1 MSEAGA
7 AGPPAAP
14 PGGIPRLRPT
24 RAHSWRPRPRPG
36 QRSARP
42 LGLLGPQD
50 GQGRAGRHPEGPAGG
65 CGGGSSPSIRVS
77 PPRGGSAA
85 AAAATAP
92 CAAAGE
98 LRGRAAPRRV
108 GRTRSRTGPPES
120 AEMSPFE
127 NKGLILGIMAG
138 TAGISLMLIWYRKI
152 RKPGAAVHIPAFL
165 DVGNR
170 LNSAG
175 LQNEAP
181 NEQEAVMVLHGRQLQ
196 ILEKLNGLLVSVDE
210 LKREVK
216 FLKEAIPKLEE
227 LVRNELQGKG
237 DVQRVSPSHRATK
250 RRKAETASGAT
261 ETTSS
266 EEAESEGGYLTAHT
280 DSEGDSE
287 EEKGCMKSP
296 NAIVKSEEEEL
307 FDLLQQVDNLHK
319 GSEDDKKEGFRL
331 LLEKDDEYENCVD
344 FLWRLARAYGD
355 LFEMT
360 TDAEEKRKY
369 VADGKIKAEKAVQ
382 LDARSAES
390 HQWFAIMCGYMSQFE
405 SVQNKIRNGYL
416 FKEHLDKAIELKPQD
431 PFLYYLN
438 GRWCYSVAQ
447 LSWIEKKVAAALF
460 GTPPTS
466 TVEEALQNFLKAEE
480 MCPGYSKYNYVY
492 LAKCYKDLGQKNN
505 ALKYCDAALSVL
517 SVTNEVGIESD
528 NLLSCDRCLVFG
540 TRYCTVSNNIM
551 FHFLL

>member
-1 MSEAGA
+1 
-7 AGPPAAP
+7 
-14 PGGIPRLRPT
+14 
-24 RAHSWRPRPRPG
+24 
-36 QRSARP
+36 
-42 LGLLGPQD
+42 
-50 GQGRAGRHPEGPAGG
+50 
-65 CGGGSSPSIRVS
+65 
-77 PPRGGSAA
+77 
-85 AAAATAP
+85 
-92 CAAAGE
+92 
-98 LRGRAAPRRV
+98 
-108 GRTRSRTGPPES
+108 
-120 AEMSPFE
+120 MSPFE

-138 TAGISLMLIWYRKI
+138 TAGLSLVLIWYRRI
-152 RKPGAAVHIPAFL
+152 RKPGAAVRIRAFQ
-165 DVGNR
+165 DIGNKI
-170 LNSAG
+170 NSVG

-181 NEQEAVMVLHGRQLQ
+181 NEQGAVMVLHGRQLQ
-196 ILEKLNGLLVSVDE
+196 ILEKLNGLLLSVDE
-210 LKREVK
+210 LKREVE

-237 DVQRVSPSHRATK
+237 DVQRVSPSHRATR
-250 RRKAETASGAT
+250 RRKAETASGAR

-287 EEKGCMKSP
+287 EEKRCMKSP
-296 NAIVKSEEEEL
+296 DAVVKSEEDEEL
-307 FDLLQQVDNLHK
+307 FNFLQQVDNLHK
-319 GSEDDKKEGFRL
+319 GSEDDKKESFRL
-331 LLEKDDEYENCVD
+331 LLEKDDKYENCVG

-369 VADGKIKAEKAVQ
+369 YVCVFFFSP
-382 LDARSAES
+382 LR
-390 HQWFAIMCGYMSQFE
+390 FAIMCGYMSQFE

-460 GTPPTS
+460 GAPPTS

-480 MCPGYSKYNYVY
+480 MHPGYSKCNYLY
-492 LAKCYKDLGQKNN
+492 LAKCYKDLGQRNN
-505 ALKYCDAALSVL
+505 AMKYCDSALSIL

-528 NLLSCDRCLVFG
+528 NLFSCDCSLVF
-540 TRYCTVSNNIM
+540 
-551 FHFLL
+551 

>member
-1 MSEAGA
+1 
-7 AGPPAAP
+7 
-14 PGGIPRLRPT
+14 
-24 RAHSWRPRPRPG
+24 
-36 QRSARP
+36 
-42 LGLLGPQD
+42 
-50 GQGRAGRHPEGPAGG
+50 
-65 CGGGSSPSIRVS
+65 
-77 PPRGGSAA
+77 
-85 AAAATAP
+85 
-92 CAAAGE
+92 
-98 LRGRAAPRRV
+98 
-108 GRTRSRTGPPES
+108 
-120 AEMSPFE
+120 MSPFE

-152 RKPGAAVHIPAFL
+152 RKHGAAVRIPAFL

-170 LNSAG
+170 LNSVG
-175 LQNEAP
+175 LQNEALS
-181 NEQEAVMVLHGRQLQ
+181 EQGVVMVLHGRQLQ

-210 LKREVK
+210 LKREVN

-280 DSEGDSE
+280 DSEGNSE

-296 NAIVKSEEEEL
+296 DAIVKSEEEEEEEL
-307 FDLLQQVDNLHK
+307 FNLLQQVDNLHK
-319 GSEDDKKEGFRL
+319 GSEDDKKEGFRI
-331 LLEKDDEYENCVD
+331 LLEKDYKYENCAD

-369 VADGKIKAEKAVQ
+369 FSNPRNFQSNKWE
-382 LDARSAES
+382 
-390 HQWFAIMCGYMSQFE
+390 HWFAIMCGYMSQSE

-480 MCPGYSKYNYVY
+480 MRPGYSKCNYVY

-505 ALKYCDAALSVL
+505 ALKYCDSALSIL
-517 SVTNEVGIESD
+517 SVTNE
-528 NLLSCDRCLVFG
+528 
-540 TRYCTVSNNIM
+540 
-551 FHFLL
+551 

>member
-1 MSEAGA
+1 M
-7 AGPPAAP
+7 P
-14 PGGIPRLRPT
+14 
-24 RAHSWRPRPRPG
+24 
-36 QRSARP
+36 
-42 LGLLGPQD
+42 
-50 GQGRAGRHPEGPAGG
+50 
-65 CGGGSSPSIRVS
+65 
-77 PPRGGSAA
+77 
-85 AAAATAP
+85 
-92 CAAAGE
+92 
-98 LRGRAAPRRV
+98 
-108 GRTRSRTGPPES
+108 
-120 AEMSPFE
+120 PFE

-138 TAGISLMLIWYRKI
+138 TAGLSLVLIWYRKI
-152 RKPGAAVHIPAFL
+152 RKPGAALHVRAFQ
-165 DVGNR
+165 DIGNR
-170 LNSAG
+170 INSVG

-181 NEQEAVMVLHGRQLQ
+181 NEQGAVMVLHGRQLQ
-196 ILEKLNGLLVSVDE
+196 ILEKLNGLLLSVDE
-210 LKREVK
+210 LKREVE

-237 DVQRVSPSHRATK
+237 DVQRVSPSHRATR
-250 RRKAETASGAT
+250 RRKAETASGAR

-287 EEKGCMKSP
+287 EEKRCMKSP
-296 NAIVKSEEEEL
+296 DAMVKSEEDE
-307 FDLLQQVDNLHK
+307 DLLNFLQQVDNLHK

-331 LLEKDDEYENCVD
+331 LLEKDDKYENCVD

-369 VADGKIKAEKAVQ
+369 VTDAHNWINTSWDG
-382 LDARSAES
+382 
-390 HQWFAIMCGYMSQFE
+390 FAIMCGYMSQFE

-480 MCPGYSKYNYVY
+480 MHPGYSKCNYVY

-505 ALKYCDAALSVL
+505 ALKYCDSALSIL
-517 SVTNEVGIESD
+517 SVTNEDKEAQKD
-528 NLLSCDRCLVFG
+528 LEALLL
-540 TRYCTVSNNIM
+540 T
-551 FHFLL
+551 LKL

>member
-1 MSEAGA
+1 MS
-7 AGPPAAP
+7 
-14 PGGIPRLRPT
+14 
-24 RAHSWRPRPRPG
+24 S
-36 QRSARP
+36 
-42 LGLLGPQD
+42 
-50 GQGRAGRHPEGPAGG
+50 
-65 CGGGSSPSIRVS
+65 
-77 PPRGGSAA
+77 
-85 AAAATAP
+85 
-92 CAAAGE
+92 
-98 LRGRAAPRRV
+98 
-108 GRTRSRTGPPES
+108 
-120 AEMSPFE
+120 FE

-138 TAGISLMLIWYRKI
+138 TAGVSLMLIWYRKI
-152 RKPGAAVHIPAFL
+152 RKPGAAVRIPALL

-170 LNSAG
+170 LNSVG

-181 NEQEAVMVLHGRQLQ
+181 NEQGEVMVLHGRQLQ
-196 ILEKLNGLLVSVDE
+196 ILEKLNGLLISVDE

-237 DVQRVSPSHRATK
+237 DIQRVSPSHRATK
-250 RRKAETASGAT
+250 RRKTETASGAT

-266 EEAESEGGYLTAHT
+266 EEAESEGGYLTAYT
-280 DSEGDSE
+280 DSEEDSE
-287 EEKGCMKSP
+287 EEKGCVKSP
-296 NAIVKSEEEEL
+296 NAIVKSEEEEEL
-307 FDLLQQVDNLHK
+307 FSFLQQVDNLHK

-331 LLEKDDEYENCVD
+331 LLEKDYKYDNCVD

-369 VADGKIKAEKAVQ
+369 YVCVFFFSP
-382 LDARSAES
+382 LR
-390 HQWFAIMCGYMSQFE
+390 FAIMCGYMSQFE

-480 MCPGYSKYNYVY
+480 MCPGYSKCNYVY

-505 ALKYCDAALSVL
+505 ALKYCDSALSIL
-517 SVTNEVGIESD
+517 SVTNE
-528 NLLSCDRCLVFG
+528 
-540 TRYCTVSNNIM
+540 
-551 FHFLL
+551 

>member
-1 MSEAGA
+1 
-7 AGPPAAP
+7 
-14 PGGIPRLRPT
+14 
-24 RAHSWRPRPRPG
+24 
-36 QRSARP
+36 
-42 LGLLGPQD
+42 
-50 GQGRAGRHPEGPAGG
+50 
-65 CGGGSSPSIRVS
+65 
-77 PPRGGSAA
+77 
-85 AAAATAP
+85 
-92 CAAAGE
+92 
-98 LRGRAAPRRV
+98 
-108 GRTRSRTGPPES
+108 
-120 AEMSPFE
+120 MSPFE

-138 TAGISLMLIWYRKI
+138 TAGISLMLIWYRKS
-152 RKPGAAVHIPAFL
+152 RKPSAVVHIPAL
-165 DVGNR
+165 LSVGNR
-170 LNSAG
+170 LNSVG
-175 LQNEAP
+175 LQNEVP
-181 NEQEAVMVLHGRQLQ
+181 NEQGVVMVLHGRQLQ

-227 LVRNELQGKG
+227 LVRSELQGKG
-237 DVQRVSPSHRATK
+237 DVQRVSPSHRAAK
-250 RRKAETASGAT
+250 RRKPETASGAT

-296 NAIVKSEEEEL
+296 NAIVKSEEEQEL
-307 FDLLQQVDNLHK
+307 FNLLQQADNLHK
-319 GSEDDKKEGFRL
+319 GSEDDKREGFRL
-331 LLEKDDEYENCVD
+331 LLEKDEKYENCVD

-369 VADGKIKAEKAVQ
+369 VSDGKQRKKM
-382 LDARSAES
+382 
-390 HQWFAIMCGYMSQFE
+390 FAIMCGYMSQFE

-466 TVEEALQNFLKAEE
+466 TVEEALQHFLKAEE
-480 MCPGYSKYNYVY
+480 MHPGYSKCNYVY

-505 ALKYCDAALSVL
+505 ALKYCDSALSIL
-517 SVTNEVGIESD
+517 SVTNE
-528 NLLSCDRCLVFG
+528 
-540 TRYCTVSNNIM
+540 
-551 FHFLL
+551 

>member
-1 MSEAGA
+1 MS
-7 AGPPAAP
+7 
-14 PGGIPRLRPT
+14 R
-24 RAHSWRPRPRPG
+24 
-36 QRSARP
+36 
-42 LGLLGPQD
+42 
-50 GQGRAGRHPEGPAGG
+50 
-65 CGGGSSPSIRVS
+65 
-77 PPRGGSAA
+77 
-85 AAAATAP
+85 
-92 CAAAGE
+92 
-98 LRGRAAPRRV
+98 
-108 GRTRSRTGPPES
+108 
-120 AEMSPFE
+120 FE

-138 TAGISLMLIWYRKI
+138 TAGISLMLFWYRKI
-152 RKPGAAVHIPAFL
+152 RKPGAAVRIPAFL

-170 LNSAG
+170 LNSMG
-175 LQNEAP
+175 LPNEAP
-181 NEQEAVMVLHGRQLQ
+181 NEQGVVMVLHGRQLQ

-210 LKREVK
+210 LKREVT

-227 LVRNELQGKG
+227 LIRNELQRKG

-250 RRKAETASGAT
+250 RRKAETAPGAT

-287 EEKGCMKSP
+287 EENGCMKSP
-296 NAIVKSEEEEL
+296 DATVKSEEEEEEL
-307 FDLLQQVDNLHK
+307 FNFLQQVDNLHK
-319 GSEDDKKEGFRL
+319 GSEDDKKQGFRL
-331 LLEKDDEYENCVD
+331 LFEKDDKYENCVD
-344 FLWRLARAYGD
+344 FLWRFARAYGD

-369 VADGKIKAEKAVQ
+369 VTDGKIKAEKAVQ
-382 LDARSAES
+382 LDASSAES

-405 SVQNKIRNGYL
+405 SIQNKIRNGYL

-466 TVEEALQNFLKAEE
+466 TVEEALQNFLKAED
-480 MCPGYSKYNYVY
+480 MHPGYSKYNYVY

-505 ALKYCDAALSVL
+505 ALKYCDSALSIL
-517 SVTNEVGIESD
+517 SVTNEDKEAQKD
-528 NLLSCDRCLVFG
+528 LEALLL
-540 TRYCTVSNNIM
+540 T
-551 FHFLL
+551 LKL

>member
-1 MSEAGA
+1 
-7 AGPPAAP
+7 
-14 PGGIPRLRPT
+14 
-24 RAHSWRPRPRPG
+24 
-36 QRSARP
+36 
-42 LGLLGPQD
+42 
-50 GQGRAGRHPEGPAGG
+50 
-65 CGGGSSPSIRVS
+65 
-77 PPRGGSAA
+77 
-85 AAAATAP
+85 
-92 CAAAGE
+92 
-98 LRGRAAPRRV
+98 
-108 GRTRSRTGPPES
+108 
-120 AEMSPFE
+120 MSPFE

-138 TAGISLMLIWYRKI
+138 TAGLSLVLIWYRKI
-152 RKPGAAVHIPAFL
+152 RKPGAALHMHAFQV
-165 DVGNR
+165 VGNKI
-170 LNSAG
+170 NSVG

-181 NEQEAVMVLHGRQLQ
+181 NEQGAVMVLHGRQLQ
-196 ILEKLNGLLVSVDE
+196 ILEKLNGLLLSVDE
-210 LKREVK
+210 LKREVE

-237 DVQRVSPSHRATK
+237 DFQRVSPSHRATR
-250 RRKAETASGAT
+250 RRKAETASVAR

-287 EEKGCMKSP
+287 EEKRCMKSP
-296 NAIVKSEEEEL
+296 DALVKSEEDEDL
-307 FDLLQQVDNLHK
+307 LNLLQQVDNLHK

-331 LLEKDDEYENCVD
+331 LLEKDSKYENCVD

-360 TDAEEKRKY
+360 ADAEEKRKY
-369 VADGKIKAEKAVQ
+369 FSSIRNLQSNAWEH
-382 LDARSAES
+382 L
-390 HQWFAIMCGYMSQFE
+390 FAIMCGYMSQFD

-480 MCPGYSKYNYVY
+480 MHPGYSKCNYVY

-505 ALKYCDAALSVL
+505 ALKYCDSALSIL
-517 SVTNEVGIESD
+517 SVTNEDKEAQKD
-528 NLLSCDRCLVFG
+528 LEALLL
-540 TRYCTVSNNIM
+540 T
-551 FHFLL
+551 LKL

>member
-1 MSEAGA
+1 
-7 AGPPAAP
+7 
-14 PGGIPRLRPT
+14 
-24 RAHSWRPRPRPG
+24 
-36 QRSARP
+36 
-42 LGLLGPQD
+42 
-50 GQGRAGRHPEGPAGG
+50 
-65 CGGGSSPSIRVS
+65 
-77 PPRGGSAA
+77 
-85 AAAATAP
+85 
-92 CAAAGE
+92 
-98 LRGRAAPRRV
+98 
-108 GRTRSRTGPPES
+108 
-120 AEMSPFE
+120 MSPFE

-138 TAGISLMLIWYRKI
+138 TAGVSLMLIWYRKI

-170 LNSAG
+170 LNSVG

-181 NEQEAVMVLHGRQLQ
+181 NEQGAVMVLHGRQLQ

-216 FLKEAIPKLEE
+216 ILKEAIPKLEE

-237 DVQRVSPSHRATK
+237 DVQKVSPSHRAMK
-250 RRKAETASGAT
+250 RRKAETAPGAK

-266 EEAESEGGYLTAHT
+266 EEAESEGGYLTALT

-287 EEKGCMKSP
+287 DEKRCMKSP
-296 NAIVKSEEEEL
+296 DAIVKSEEEEEL

-319 GSEDDKKEGFRL
+319 GSGDDKKEGFRL
-331 LLEKDDEYENCVD
+331 LLEKNDKYENCVD

-355 LFEMT
+355 LFEMS

-369 VADGKIKAEKAVQ
+369 VIDVKFSNPRNFQSNILEH
-382 LDARSAES
+382 L
-390 HQWFAIMCGYMSQFE
+390 FAIMCGYMSQFE

-447 LSWIEKKVAAALF
+447 LSWIEKKVATALF

-466 TVEEALQNFLKAEE
+466 TVEEALENFLKAEE
-480 MCPGYSKYNYVY
+480 MHPGYSKCNYVY

-505 ALKYCDAALSVL
+505 ALKYCDSALSIL
-517 SVTNEVGIESD
+517 SVTNEDKEAQKD
-528 NLLSCDRCLVFG
+528 LEALLL
-540 TRYCTVSNNIM
+540 T
-551 FHFLL
+551 LKL

>member
-1 MSEAGA
+1 
-7 AGPPAAP
+7 
-14 PGGIPRLRPT
+14 
-24 RAHSWRPRPRPG
+24 
-36 QRSARP
+36 
-42 LGLLGPQD
+42 
-50 GQGRAGRHPEGPAGG
+50 
-65 CGGGSSPSIRVS
+65 
-77 PPRGGSAA
+77 
-85 AAAATAP
+85 
-92 CAAAGE
+92 
-98 LRGRAAPRRV
+98 
-108 GRTRSRTGPPES
+108 
-120 AEMSPFE
+120 MSPFE

-138 TAGISLMLIWYRKI
+138 TAGLSLVLIWYRKI
-152 RKPGAAVHIPAFL
+152 RKPGAAVRIRAFQ
-165 DVGNR
+165 DIGNKI
-170 LNSAG
+170 NYAG

-181 NEQEAVMVLHGRQLQ
+181 NEQGAVMVLHGRQLQ
-196 ILEKLNGLLVSVDE
+196 ILEKLNGLLLSVDE
-210 LKREVK
+210 LKREVE

-237 DVQRVSPSHRATK
+237 DVQRVSPSHRATR
-250 RRKAETASGAT
+250 RRKAETASGAR

-287 EEKGCMKSP
+287 EEKRCMKSP
-296 NAIVKSEEEEL
+296 DAVVKSEDE
-307 FDLLQQVDNLHK
+307 DLCNFLQQVDNLHK

-331 LLEKDDEYENCVD
+331 LLEKDDKYENCVD

-369 VADGKIKAEKAVQ
+369 FSSIRNWQSNKWQ
-382 LDARSAES
+382 HL
-390 HQWFAIMCGYMSQFE
+390 FAIMCGYMSQFE

-447 LSWIEKKVAAALF
+447 LSWLEKKVAAALF

-480 MCPGYSKYNYVY
+480 MHPGYSKCNYVY
-492 LAKCYKDLGQKNN
+492 LAKCYKDLGQRNN
-505 ALKYCDAALSVL
+505 ALKYCDSALSIL
-517 SVTNEVGIESD
+517 SVTNE
-528 NLLSCDRCLVFG
+528 
-540 TRYCTVSNNIM
+540 
-551 FHFLL
+551 

>member
-1 MSEAGA
+1 
-7 AGPPAAP
+7 
-14 PGGIPRLRPT
+14 
-24 RAHSWRPRPRPG
+24 
-36 QRSARP
+36 
-42 LGLLGPQD
+42 
-50 GQGRAGRHPEGPAGG
+50 
-65 CGGGSSPSIRVS
+65 
-77 PPRGGSAA
+77 
-85 AAAATAP
+85 
-92 CAAAGE
+92 
-98 LRGRAAPRRV
+98 
-108 GRTRSRTGPPES
+108 
-120 AEMSPFE
+120 MSPFE

-138 TAGISLMLIWYRKI
+138 TAGISLLLIWYHKI
-152 RKPGAAVHIPAFL
+152 RKPGAAVRVPVLL

-170 LNSAG
+170 LNSVG
-175 LQNEAP
+175 LHHGAP
-181 NEQEAVMVLHGRQLQ
+181 NEEGAVMVLHGRQLQ

-210 LKREVK
+210 LKRELQ

-250 RRKAETASGAT
+250 RRKAEAASGAT

-296 NAIVKSEEEEL
+296 DATVKSEEL
-307 FDLLQQVDNLHK
+307 LNLLQQVDNLHK

-331 LLEKDDEYENCVD
+331 LLEKDDKYENCVD
-344 FLWRLARAYGD
+344 FLWRLVRAYGD

-369 VADGKIKAEKAVQ
+369 FSNSRNFQSNKWEY
-382 LDARSAES
+382 L
-390 HQWFAIMCGYMSQFE
+390 FAIMCGYMSQFE

-447 LSWIEKKVAAALF
+447 LSWIEKKVATALF

-480 MCPGYSKYNYVY
+480 IRPGYSKCNYVY

-505 ALKYCDAALSVL
+505 ALKYCDSALSIL
-517 SVTNEVGIESD
+517 SITNEDKEAQKD
-528 NLLSCDRCLVFG
+528 LEALLL
-540 TRYCTVSNNIM
+540 T
-551 FHFLL
+551 LKL

>member
-1 MSEAGA
+1 
-7 AGPPAAP
+7 
-14 PGGIPRLRPT
+14 
-24 RAHSWRPRPRPG
+24 
-36 QRSARP
+36 
-42 LGLLGPQD
+42 
-50 GQGRAGRHPEGPAGG
+50 
-65 CGGGSSPSIRVS
+65 
-77 PPRGGSAA
+77 
-85 AAAATAP
+85 
-92 CAAAGE
+92 
-98 LRGRAAPRRV
+98 
-108 GRTRSRTGPPES
+108 
-120 AEMSPFE
+120 MSPFE

-138 TAGISLMLIWYRKI
+138 TAGVSLMLIWYHKI
-152 RKPGAAVHIPAFL
+152 RKPGAAVRIPVFL

-170 LNSAG
+170 LNSVG

-181 NEQEAVMVLHGRQLQ
+181 NEEGVVMVLHGRQLQ

-237 DVQRVSPSHRATK
+237 DVQRVSPSHRVTK
-250 RRKAETASGAT
+250 RRKAEAASGAA

-296 NAIVKSEEEEL
+296 EAIVKSEEEEL
-307 FDLLQQVDNLHK
+307 FNLLQQVDNLHK

-331 LLEKDDEYENCVD
+331 LLEKDDKYENCVD

-360 TDAEEKRKY
+360 TDSEEKRKY
-369 VADGKIKAEKAVQ
+369 YVCVFFFSP
-382 LDARSAES
+382 LR
-390 HQWFAIMCGYMSQFE
+390 FAIMCGYMSQFE

-438 GRWCYSVAQ
+438 GRWCYSVTQ
-447 LSWIEKKVAAALF
+447 LSWIEKKVATALF

-480 MCPGYSKYNYVY
+480 MHPGYSKYNYVY

-505 ALKYCDAALSVL
+505 ALKYCDSALSIL
-517 SVTNEVGIESD
+517 SVTNEDKEAQKD
-528 NLLSCDRCLVFG
+528 LEALLL
-540 TRYCTVSNNIM
+540 T
-551 FHFLL
+551 LKL

>member
-1 MSEAGA
+1 
-7 AGPPAAP
+7 
-14 PGGIPRLRPT
+14 
-24 RAHSWRPRPRPG
+24 
-36 QRSARP
+36 
-42 LGLLGPQD
+42 
-50 GQGRAGRHPEGPAGG
+50 
-65 CGGGSSPSIRVS
+65 
-77 PPRGGSAA
+77 
-85 AAAATAP
+85 
-92 CAAAGE
+92 
-98 LRGRAAPRRV
+98 
-108 GRTRSRTGPPES
+108 
-120 AEMSPFE
+120 MSPFE

-152 RKPGAAVHIPAFL
+152 RKPGAAVRIPAFI

-170 LNSAG
+170 LNSVG

-181 NEQEAVMVLHGRQLQ
+181 NEQGAVMVLHGRQLQ
-196 ILEKLNGLLVSVDE
+196 ILEKLNGLLLSVDE

-237 DVQRVSPSHRATK
+237 DVQRISPSHRATK

-287 EEKGCMKSP
+287 EEKGRMKSP
-296 NAIVKSEEEEL
+296 DAIVKSAEEEEL
-307 FDLLQQVDNLHK
+307 FNLLLKVDNLHK

-369 VADGKIKAEKAVQ
+369 YVCVFFFSS
-382 LDARSAES
+382 LR
-390 HQWFAIMCGYMSQFE
+390 FAIMCGYMSQFE

-480 MCPGYSKYNYVY
+480 MHPGYSKYNYVY

-505 ALKYCDAALSVL
+505 ALKYCDSALSIL
-517 SVTNEVGIESD
+517 SVTNE
-528 NLLSCDRCLVFG
+528 
-540 TRYCTVSNNIM
+540 
-551 FHFLL
+551 

>member
-1 MSEAGA
+1 
-7 AGPPAAP
+7 
-14 PGGIPRLRPT
+14 
-24 RAHSWRPRPRPG
+24 
-36 QRSARP
+36 
-42 LGLLGPQD
+42 
-50 GQGRAGRHPEGPAGG
+50 
-65 CGGGSSPSIRVS
+65 
-77 PPRGGSAA
+77 
-85 AAAATAP
+85 
-92 CAAAGE
+92 
-98 LRGRAAPRRV
+98 
-108 GRTRSRTGPPES
+108 
-120 AEMSPFE
+120 MSPFE
-127 NKGLILGIMAG
+127 NKGLIMGIMAG

-152 RKPGAAVHIPAFL
+152 RKPGAAVRIPVFL
-165 DVGNR
+165 DVGSR
-170 LNSAG
+170 LNSVG

-181 NEQEAVMVLHGRQLQ
+181 DEQGVVMVLHGRQLQ

-237 DVQRVSPSHRATK
+237 GVQRVSPSHRATK

-280 DSEGDSE
+280 DSEGDSD

-296 NAIVKSEEEEL
+296 DAIVKSEEL
-307 FDLLQQVDNLHK
+307 VNLLQQVDNLHK

-331 LLEKDDEYENCVD
+331 LLEKDDKYENCVD
-344 FLWRLARAYGD
+344 FLWRVARAYGD
-355 LFEMT
+355 LFEIT

-369 VADGKIKAEKAVQ
+369 VTDGKIKAEKAVQ
-382 LDARSAES
+382 LDASSAES
-390 HQWFAIMCGYMSQFE
+390 HQWFAVMCGYMSQFD

-466 TVEEALQNFLKAEE
+466 TVEEALQYFL
-480 MCPGYSKYNYVY
+480 
-492 LAKCYKDLGQKNN
+492 KCYKDLGQKNN
-505 ALKYCDAALSVL
+505 ALKYCDSALSIL
-517 SVTNEVGIESD
+517 SVTNEDKEAQKD
-528 NLLSCDRCLVFG
+528 LEALLL
-540 TRYCTVSNNIM
+540 T
-551 FHFLL
+551 LKL

>member
-1 MSEAGA
+1 
-7 AGPPAAP
+7 
-14 PGGIPRLRPT
+14 
-24 RAHSWRPRPRPG
+24 
-36 QRSARP
+36 
-42 LGLLGPQD
+42 
-50 GQGRAGRHPEGPAGG
+50 
-65 CGGGSSPSIRVS
+65 
-77 PPRGGSAA
+77 
-85 AAAATAP
+85 
-92 CAAAGE
+92 
-98 LRGRAAPRRV
+98 
-108 GRTRSRTGPPES
+108 
-120 AEMSPFE
+120 MSPFE

-152 RKPGAAVHIPAFL
+152 RKPSASVRIPVFR

-170 LNSAG
+170 LNSMG

-181 NEQEAVMVLHGRQLQ
+181 NEQEVVMVLHGRQLQ

-237 DVQRVSPSHRATK
+237 GVQRVSPSHRATK

-287 EEKGCMKSP
+287 EEKGCMKSLD
-296 NAIVKSEEEEL
+296 AIVNSEEEEEL
-307 FDLLQQVDNLHK
+307 FNLLQQVDNLHK

-331 LLEKDDEYENCVD
+331 LLEKDDKYENCVD

-369 VADGKIKAEKAVQ
+369 VTDGKIKAEKAVQ

-390 HQWFAIMCGYMSQFE
+390 HQWLPSQSQKKWPLLECSSSE
-405 SVQNKIRNGYL
+405 SILPICIR
-416 FKEHLDKAIELKPQD
+416 EHLDKAIELKPQD
-431 PFLYYLN
+431 PFLYYLH

-505 ALKYCDAALSVL
+505 ALKYCDSALSIL
-517 SVTNEVGIESD
+517 SVTNEDKEAQKD
-528 NLLSCDRCLVFG
+528 LEALLL
-540 TRYCTVSNNIM
+540 T
-551 FHFLL
+551 LKL

>member
-1 MSEAGA
+1 M
-7 AGPPAAP
+7 
-14 PGGIPRLRPT
+14 
-24 RAHSWRPRPRPG
+24 
-36 QRSARP
+36 
-42 LGLLGPQD
+42 LLFED
-50 GQGRAGRHPEGPAGG
+50 R
-65 CGGGSSPSIRVS
+65 
-77 PPRGGSAA
+77 
-85 AAAATAP
+85 
-92 CAAAGE
+92 
-98 LRGRAAPRRV
+98 
-108 GRTRSRTGPPES
+108 

-127 NKGLILGIMAG
+127 NKGLILGVMAG
-138 TAGISLMLIWYRKI
+138 TAGLSLVLIWYRKV
-152 RKPGAAVHIPAFL
+152 RKPGAALRMHAFQ
-165 DVGNR
+165 DI
-170 LNSAG
+170 NSVG

-181 NEQEAVMVLHGRQLQ
+181 NEQGAVMVLHGRQLQ
-196 ILEKLNGLLVSVDE
+196 ILEKLNGLLLSVDE
-210 LKREVK
+210 LKREVE
-216 FLKEAIPKLEE
+216 FLKEAIPKLEG

-237 DVQRVSPSHRATK
+237 DVQRVSPSHRATR
-250 RRKAETASGAT
+250 RRKAETASGAR

-287 EEKGCMKSP
+287 EEKRCMKSP
-296 NAIVKSEEEEL
+296 DAVVKSEEDEDL
-307 FDLLQQVDNLHK
+307 FNFLQQVDNLHK

-331 LLEKDDEYENCVD
+331 LLEKDDKYENCVD

-369 VADGKIKAEKAVQ
+369 VTDGKIKAEKAVQ
-382 LDARSAES
+382 LDAGSAES

-480 MCPGYSKYNYVY
+480 MHPGYSKCNYVY

-505 ALKYCDAALSVL
+505 ALKYCDSALSIL
-517 SVTNEVGIESD
+517 SVTNEDKEAQKD
-528 NLLSCDRCLVFG
+528 LEALLL
-540 TRYCTVSNNIM
+540 T
-551 FHFLL
+551 LKL

>member
-1 MSEAGA
+1 
-7 AGPPAAP
+7 
-14 PGGIPRLRPT
+14 
-24 RAHSWRPRPRPG
+24 
-36 QRSARP
+36 
-42 LGLLGPQD
+42 
-50 GQGRAGRHPEGPAGG
+50 
-65 CGGGSSPSIRVS
+65 
-77 PPRGGSAA
+77 
-85 AAAATAP
+85 
-92 CAAAGE
+92 
-98 LRGRAAPRRV
+98 
-108 GRTRSRTGPPES
+108 
-120 AEMSPFE
+120 MSPFE

-152 RKPGAAVHIPAFL
+152 RKPGAAVRIPAFI

-170 LNSAG
+170 LNSVG

-181 NEQEAVMVLHGRQLQ
+181 NEQGAVMVLHGRQLQ
-196 ILEKLNGLLVSVDE
+196 ILEKLNGLLLSVDE

-237 DVQRVSPSHRATK
+237 DVQRISPSHRATK
-250 RRKAETASGAT
+250 RRRAETASGAT

-296 NAIVKSEEEEL
+296 DAIVKSAEEEEL
-307 FDLLQQVDNLHK
+307 FNLLQKVDNLHK
-319 GSEDDKKEGFRL
+319 GSEDDKKESFRL
-331 LLEKDDEYENCVD
+331 LLEKDDEYKNCVD

-360 TDAEEKRKY
+360 NDAEEKRKY
-369 VADGKIKAEKAVQ
+369 FSNPSNFQSNKWER
-382 LDARSAES
+382 L
-390 HQWFAIMCGYMSQFE
+390 FAIMCGYMSQFE

-480 MCPGYSKYNYVY
+480 MHPGYSKYNYVY

-505 ALKYCDAALSVL
+505 ALKYCDSALSVL
-517 SVTNEVGIESD
+517 SVTNEDKEAQKD
-528 NLLSCDRCLVFG
+528 LEALLL
-540 TRYCTVSNNIM
+540 T
-551 FHFLL
+551 LKL

>member
-1 MSEAGA
+1 
-7 AGPPAAP
+7 
-14 PGGIPRLRPT
+14 
-24 RAHSWRPRPRPG
+24 
-36 QRSARP
+36 
-42 LGLLGPQD
+42 
-50 GQGRAGRHPEGPAGG
+50 
-65 CGGGSSPSIRVS
+65 
-77 PPRGGSAA
+77 
-85 AAAATAP
+85 
-92 CAAAGE
+92 
-98 LRGRAAPRRV
+98 
-108 GRTRSRTGPPES
+108 
-120 AEMSPFE
+120 MSPFE

-152 RKPGAAVHIPAFL
+152 RKPGAAVRIPAFL

-170 LNSAG
+170 LNSVG
-175 LQNEAP
+175 LQNEAA
-181 NEQEAVMVLHGRQLQ
+181 NEQGVVMVLHGRQLQ

-287 EEKGCMKSP
+287 EEEGCMKSP
-296 NAIVKSEEEEL
+296 DAIVKPEEEEEL
-307 FDLLQQVDNLHK
+307 FNLLQQVDNLHK

-331 LLEKDDEYENCVD
+331 LLEKDDKYENCAD

-369 VADGKIKAEKAVQ
+369 YVCVFFFSP
-382 LDARSAES
+382 LR
-390 HQWFAIMCGYMSQFE
+390 FAIMCGYMSQFE

-466 TVEEALQNFLKAEE
+466 TVEEALQNFLKAKEIR
-480 MCPGYSKYNYVY
+480 PGYSKYNYVY

-505 ALKYCDAALSVL
+505 ALKYCDSALSIL

-528 NLLSCDRCLVFG
+528 NLFSCVRCLVF
-540 TRYCTVSNNIM
+540 
-551 FHFLL
+551 

>member
-1 MSEAGA
+1 
-7 AGPPAAP
+7 
-14 PGGIPRLRPT
+14 
-24 RAHSWRPRPRPG
+24 
-36 QRSARP
+36 
-42 LGLLGPQD
+42 
-50 GQGRAGRHPEGPAGG
+50 
-65 CGGGSSPSIRVS
+65 
-77 PPRGGSAA
+77 
-85 AAAATAP
+85 
-92 CAAAGE
+92 
-98 LRGRAAPRRV
+98 
-108 GRTRSRTGPPES
+108 
-120 AEMSPFE
+120 MSPFE

-152 RKPGAAVHIPAFL
+152 RKPSASVRIPVFR

-170 LNSAG
+170 LNSMG

-181 NEQEAVMVLHGRQLQ
+181 NEQEVVMVLHGRQLQ

-237 DVQRVSPSHRATK
+237 GVQRVSPSHRATK

-287 EEKGCMKSP
+287 EEKGCMKSLD
-296 NAIVKSEEEEL
+296 AIVNSEEEEEL
-307 FDLLQQVDNLHK
+307 FNLLQQVDNLHK

-331 LLEKDDEYENCVD
+331 LLEKDDKYENCVD

-369 VADGKIKAEKAVQ
+369 VTDGKIKAEKAVQ

-431 PFLYYLN
+431 PFLYYLH

-505 ALKYCDAALSVL
+505 ALKYCDSALSIL
-517 SVTNEVGIESD
+517 SVTNERDTPLGLEGLYPKD
-528 NLLSCDRCLVFG
+528 KEAQKDLEALLL
-540 TRYCTVSNNIM
+540 T
-551 FHFLL
+551 LKL